1 MILECGLGPY
11 IGLPKSP
18 DVESLKSV
26 WTSASKGNARYHKIK
41 YWGHSYYAHNKMIM
55 LTLPNILFTILD
67 DGIRTEC
74 APPTLLASLLQNTEE
89 MMVLHNRLKL
99 SGFER
104 DMALFVINHRNDADM
119 KGNKDGASIL
129 DINSQPPYL

>member
-1 MILECGLGPY
+1 MF
-11 IGLPKSP
+11 
-18 DVESLKSV
+18 
-26 WTSASKGNARYHKIK
+26 
-41 YWGHSYYAHNKMIM
+41 GHPQVKVIQDIVKLSIAKKRIFSHQIIVSMFSNTIF
-55 LTLPNILFTILD
+55 LILD
-67 DGIRTEC
+67 HGVTTQC

-119 KGNKDGASIL
+119 KGNKNGTSIL
-129 DINSQPPYL
+129 NIN

>member
-18 DVESLKSV
+18 DVESLKCV

-41 YWGHSYYAHNKMIM
+41 YWSLSGNIRCPYRIIM
-55 LTLPNILFTILD
+55 LTLPNILFPILD

-104 DMALFVINHRNDADM
+104 DMALFVIDHRDDADM
-119 KGNKDGASIL
+119 KGNKE
-129 DINSQPPYL
+129 

>member
-1 MILECGLGPY
+1 MQDIVKLSIEKRE
-11 IGLPKSP
+11 IFHQIIVS
-18 DVESLKSV
+18 
-26 WTSASKGNARYHKIK
+26 
-41 YWGHSYYAHNKMIM
+41 M
-55 LTLPNILFTILD
+55 LSNSIFLILD
-67 DGIRTEC
+67 HGVTTQC

-104 DMALFVINHRNDADM
+104 DMALFVINHRNDANM

-129 DINSQPPYL
+129 DINSQPP